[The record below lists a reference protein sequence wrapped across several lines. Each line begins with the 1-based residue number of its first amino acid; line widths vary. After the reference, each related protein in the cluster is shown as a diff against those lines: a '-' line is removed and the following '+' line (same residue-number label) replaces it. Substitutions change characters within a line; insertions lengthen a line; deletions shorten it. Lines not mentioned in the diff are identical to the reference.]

1 MFFHGGWLW
10 WKHISAQSLDI
21 HSDTFTFIWLRNSC
35 FALAASSI
43 PNIIHILYT
52 IGWFGKKPDVCVCSL
67 LDRKGSYQIGSHLVL
82 KLS

>member
-35 FALAASSI
+35 FALAASI
-43 PNIIHILYT
+43 PNIIHIVYL
-52 IGWFGKKPDVCVCSL
+52 GWFGKKPDGCVCSL
-67 LDRKGSYQIGSHLVL
+67 LDRKGSYQINSRLVL